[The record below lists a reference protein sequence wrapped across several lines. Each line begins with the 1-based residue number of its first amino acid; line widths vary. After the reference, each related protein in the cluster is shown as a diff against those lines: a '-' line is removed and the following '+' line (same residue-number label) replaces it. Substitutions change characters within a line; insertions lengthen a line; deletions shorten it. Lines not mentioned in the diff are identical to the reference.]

1 MARHRGRPAVV
12 PAMTNRQRGFALL
25 IVLWTVGFLAL
36 LGTQIVA
43 AGRSDTQLA
52 DNLRQEAV
60 LEAAADGAI
69 QNVTFL
75 ILAAKDPQF
84 QTYGVMS
91 EVRVGGTPVLVR
103 VENEGDRVN
112 LNTASAV
119 LLRSLIIEVG
129 GAPGLADRLAAAIL
143 DWRTSGANA
152 RPRGAKA
159 ADYRAAGRD
168 YGPPG
173 TPFESV
179 DELAD
184 VLGMSPDL
192 FARMAPHLTVLTDG
206 DPDMSTRDPV
216 VARALTDAAGVADA
230 SGSAQQT
237 ADSLLRITVTAIGRG
252 AARYSVVAVVSG
264 DFQNSTP
271 RVNVLLRER
280 GTAVSKRRCC
290 EVGRTT
296 WGGSRIEPGAD
307 RIRTF

>member
-1 MARHRGRPAVV
+1 
-12 PAMTNRQRGFALL
+12 MTQRQRGFALL

-52 DNLRQEAV
+52 DNVRQEAV
-60 LEAAADGAI
+60 LEAAAAGAI
-69 QNVTFL
+69 QKVTFL
-75 ILAAKDPQF
+75 ILGAKDPRF

-91 EVRVGGTPVLVR
+91 ELRVGETPVLVR

-119 LLRSLIIEVG
+119 VLRSLIIEVG

-143 DWRTSGANA
+143 DWRTAGGNA

-179 DELAD
+179 GELAD
-184 VLGMSPDL
+184 VLGVTPDL

-230 SGSAQQT
+230 SGSAQQA

-264 DFQNSTP
+264 DFQDSTP

-280 GTAVSKRRCC
+280 GTASAKDAVARLGARPG
-290 EVGRTT
+290 EVV
-296 WGGSRIEPGAD
+296 E
-307 RIRTF
+307 